1 MIILCGKTA
10 SGKDTVA
17 KELIKLGIE
26 RLVTYTSRPMRKGE
40 ENGVEYWFFS
50 EDNFKT
56 LEKEGVFLET
66 TSYTVA
72 DGKTWYYGTPV
83 LGMDTN
89 KVVIMNPDGVRKIL
103 DYGKYNPV
111 IFYLHVD
118 EEVLKERLKL
128 RGDNEEESHRR
139 LTADNADFSNME
151 QYYDFKIDNTTSTPE
166 ETAFLIYQ
174 LHQNCCAAN
183 KQLEKYFMNGDTTNE

>member
-1 MIILCGKTA
+1 MIVLCGKTA
-10 SGKDTVA
+10 SGKDTVT
-17 KELIKLGIE
+17 KELIDLGME

-50 EDNFKT
+50 EGQFKT

-72 DGKTWYYGTPV
+72 NGKTWHYGTPI
-83 LGMDTN
+83 LGLEEN
-89 KVVIMNPDGVRKIL
+89 KVIVMNPDGVKKII
-103 DYGKYNPV
+103 DYKKYTPV

-139 LTADNADFSNME
+139 LAADNADFSDIE
-151 QYYDFKIDNTTSTPE
+151 QYYDFKIDNTTSTPK

-174 LHQNCCAAN
+174 LYQSYLTT
-183 KQLEKYFMNGDTTNE
+183 KGQIEKYYMNGDTSNE